1 VTPVTK
7 HLMIAARPLGWTVAV
22 CIVAFAAV
30 LGLVAAHWP
39 PLLTGD
45 QAADSAAHVDV
56 LAQPWLL
63 AAARAATTA
72 GDSDVVNVVAAAVAI
87 ALLIIRFW
95 RGAVLVVIAR
105 IGELASTTAFKDL
118 LARPRP
124 TLLNPVDHAAGYSFP
139 SGHAAGA
146 AAVYGALVVLVL
158 PRAIRWARALL
169 LAAGTS
175 LICAVAASRVL
186 LGVHYPSDVAAGA
199 ALGLAW
205 VGIAALLVLLMET
218 VRGGNVGWVDD
229 TPPT

>member
-1 VTPVTK
+1 VTPPAK
-7 HLMIAARPLGWTVAV
+7 HLTIAARPLGWTVAV
-22 CIVAFAAV
+22 CVVAFAVV

-45 QAADSAAHVDV
+45 QAADNAAHVDV
-56 LAQPWLL
+56 LAQSWLL
-63 AAARAATTA
+63 AAARAVTIA
-72 GDSDVVNVVAAAVAI
+72 GSSLVVNVVAAVAAI
-87 ALLIIRFW
+87 VLLIMRLW
-95 RGAVLVVIAR
+95 RGAVLVVVAR
-105 IGELASTTAFKDL
+105 LGELASATAVKDL

-124 TLLNPVDHAAGYSFP
+124 TLLNPVDNGAGYSFP

-158 PRAIRWARALL
+158 PRAARWARALL
-169 LAAGTS
+169 LAAGAL

-205 VGIAALLVLLMET
+205 VGIAALLITLI
-218 VRGGNVGWVDD
+218 RPGGVG
-229 TPPT
+229 T

>member
-22 CIVAFAAV
+22 CIVAFAAA

-63 AAARAATTA
+63 ASARAATTA
-72 GDSDVVNVVAAAVAI
+72 GDSDVVNVVASAVAI

-105 IGELASTTAFKDL
+105 IGELASTTAVKDL

-124 TLLNPVDHAAGYSFP
+124 TLLNPVDFAAGYSFP

-218 VRGGNVGWVDD
+218 VRGGDVGWVDD

>member
-1 VTPVTK
+1 MTPAAK
-7 HLMIAARPLGWTVAV
+7 HLMIAARPLGWTVAM

-30 LGLVAAHWP
+30 FGLVAVHWS

-72 GDSDVVNVVAAAVAI
+72 GDSDVVNVVAAAVAL
-87 ALLIIRFW
+87 ALLIVRFW
-95 RGAVLVVIAR
+95 RGAVLLVFAR
-105 IGELASTTAFKDL
+105 IGELASTTAVKDL

-124 TLLNPVDHAAGYSFP
+124 TLPNPVDYAAGYSFP

-158 PRAIRWARALL
+158 PRAIHWARALL
-169 LAAGTS
+169 LATGTL
-175 LICAVAASRVL
+175 LISAVATSRVL

-205 VGIAALLVLLMET
+205 VGIAALLVLLIET
-218 VRGGNVGWVDD
+218 VRGGDVGRVDD
-229 TPPT
+229 SPTP

>member
-1 VTPVTK
+1 VTPPAK
-7 HLMIAARPLGWTVAV
+7 HLTIAARLLGWTVAV
-22 CIVAFAAV
+22 CIVAFAVV

-63 AAARAATTA
+63 AAARAVTIA
-72 GDSDVVNVVAAAVAI
+72 GSSLVVNAVAAVA
-87 ALLIIRFW
+87 AVTLLIGRLW
-95 RGAVLVVIAR
+95 RGAVLVVVAR
-105 IGELASTTAFKDL
+105 LGELASTTAVKDL

-124 TLLNPVDHAAGYSFP
+124 TLLDPVDHGAGFSFP

-146 AAVYGALVVLVL
+146 AAVYGALGVLVL
-158 PRAIRWARALL
+158 PGVARWARALL
-169 LAAGTS
+169 LAVGTL

-186 LGVHYPSDVAAGA
+186 LGVHYPSDVAAGM

-205 VGIAALLVLLMET
+205 VGIAALLVT
-218 VRGGNVGWVDD
+218 RFRPGGVG
-229 TPPT
+229 T

>member
-1 VTPVTK
+1 
-7 HLMIAARPLGWTVAV
+7 MIAARPLGWTVAV
-22 CIVAFAAV
+22 CIVAFAGV

-105 IGELASTTAFKDL
+105 IGELASTTAVKDL

-218 VRGGNVGWVDD
+218 VRGGNSGG
-229 TPPT
+229 

>member
-1 VTPVTK
+1 MTPVTK
-7 HLMIAARPLGWTVAV
+7 HLMIAARPLCWTVAV
-22 CIVAFAAV
+22 CIVAFAAA

-105 IGELASTTAFKDL
+105 IGELASTTAVKDL

-175 LICAVAASRVL
+175 LISAVAASRVL

-218 VRGGNVGWVDD
+218 VRGGNAGWVDD

>member
-22 CIVAFAAV
+22 CIVAFAGV

-105 IGELASTTAFKDL
+105 IGELASTTAVKDL
-118 LARPRP
+118 LTRPRP

-218 VRGGNVGWVDD
+218 VRGGNSGG
-229 TPPT
+229 

>member
-1 VTPVTK
+1 MTPVTK

-22 CIVAFAAV
+22 CIVAFAAA

-72 GDSDVVNVVAAAVAI
+72 GDSDVVNVVAAAVATT
-87 ALLIIRFW
+87 LLIIRFW

-105 IGELASTTAFKDL
+105 IGELASTTAVKDL

-124 TLLNPVDHAAGYSFP
+124 TLLNPVDYAAGYSFP

-175 LICAVAASRVL
+175 LISAVAASRVL

>member
-1 VTPVTK
+1 VTPPAK
-7 HLMIAARPLGWTVAV
+7 HLTIAARPLGWTIAV
-22 CIVAFAAV
+22 CVVAFAVV

-45 QAADSAAHVDV
+45 QAADNAAHVDV
-56 LAQPWLL
+56 LAQSSLL
-63 AAARAATTA
+63 AAARAVTIA
-72 GDSDVVNVVAAAVAI
+72 GSSLVVNVVAAVAAI
-87 ALLIIRFW
+87 VLLIMRLW
-95 RGAVLVVIAR
+95 RGAVLVVVAR
-105 IGELASTTAFKDL
+105 LGELASATAVKDL

-124 TLLNPVDHAAGYSFP
+124 TLLNPVDHGAGYSFP

-158 PRAIRWARALL
+158 PRAARWARALL
-169 LAAGTS
+169 LAAGAL

-205 VGIAALLVLLMET
+205 VGIAALLITLI
-218 VRGGNVGWVDD
+218 RPGGVG
-229 TPPT
+229 T

>member
-1 VTPVTK
+1 MTPVTK

-22 CIVAFAAV
+22 CIVAFAAA

-87 ALLIIRFW
+87 ALLIIKFW
-95 RGAVLVVIAR
+95 HGAVLVVIAR
-105 IGELASTTAFKDL
+105 IGELASTTAVKDL

-124 TLLNPVDHAAGYSFP
+124 TLLNPVDYAAGYSFP

-175 LICAVAASRVL
+175 LISAVAASRVL

>member
-1 VTPVTK
+1 
-7 HLMIAARPLGWTVAV
+7 MIAARPLGWTVAV
-22 CIVAFAAV
+22 CIVAFAGV

-105 IGELASTTAFKDL
+105 IGELASTTAVKDL
-118 LARPRP
+118 LTRPRP

-205 VGIAALLVLLMET
+205 VGIAALLILLMET
-218 VRGGNVGWVDD
+218 VRGGNSGG
-229 TPPT
+229 

>member
-1 VTPVTK
+1 
-7 HLMIAARPLGWTVAV
+7 
-22 CIVAFAAV
+22 
-30 LGLVAAHWP
+30 
-39 PLLTGD
+39 
-45 QAADSAAHVDV
+45 
-56 LAQPWLL
+56 
-63 AAARAATTA
+63 
-72 GDSDVVNVVAAAVAI
+72 
-87 ALLIIRFW
+87 
-95 RGAVLVVIAR
+95 VIAR

-146 AAVYGALVVLVL
+146 AAVYGALLVLVL
-158 PRAIRWARALL
+158 PRAARWARALL

-205 VGIAALLVLLMET
+205 VGIAALLITLI
-218 VRGGNVGWVDD
+218 RPGGVG
-229 TPPT
+229 T

>member
-1 VTPVTK
+1 MTPPAK
-7 HLMIAARPLGWTVAV
+7 HLTIAARPLGWTVAV
-22 CIVAFAAV
+22 CVVAFAVV

-45 QAADSAAHVDV
+45 QAADNAAHVDV
-56 LAQPWLL
+56 LAQSSLL
-63 AAARAATTA
+63 AAARAVTIA
-72 GDSDVVNVVAAAVAI
+72 GSSLVVNVVAAVAAI
-87 ALLIIRFW
+87 VLLIMRLW
-95 RGAVLVVIAR
+95 RGAVLVVVAR
-105 IGELASTTAFKDL
+105 LGELASATAVKDL

-124 TLLNPVDHAAGYSFP
+124 TLLNPVDHGAGYSFP

-158 PRAIRWARALL
+158 PRAARWARALL
-169 LAAGTS
+169 LAAGAL

-205 VGIAALLVLLMET
+205 VGIAALLITLI
-218 VRGGNVGWVDD
+218 RPGGVG
-229 TPPT
+229 T

>member
-1 VTPVTK
+1 MTPPAK
-7 HLMIAARPLGWTVAV
+7 HLTIAARPLGWTVAV
-22 CIVAFAAV
+22 CVVAFAVV

-45 QAADSAAHVDV
+45 QAADNAAHVDV
-56 LAQPWLL
+56 LAQSSLL
-63 AAARAATTA
+63 AAARAVTIA
-72 GDSDVVNVVAAAVAI
+72 GSSLVVNVVAAVAAI
-87 ALLIIRFW
+87 VLLIMRLW

-105 IGELASTTAFKDL
+105 LGELASATAVKDL

-124 TLLNPVDHAAGYSFP
+124 TLLNPVDHGAGYSFP

-158 PRAIRWARALL
+158 PRAARWARALL
-169 LAAGTS
+169 LAAGAL

-205 VGIAALLVLLMET
+205 VGIAALLITLI
-218 VRGGNVGWVDD
+218 RPGGVG
-229 TPPT
+229 T

>member
-1 VTPVTK
+1 VTPPAK
-7 HLMIAARPLGWTVAV
+7 HLTIAARPLSWTVAV
-22 CIVAFAAV
+22 CVVAFAVV

-45 QAADSAAHVDV
+45 QAADNAAHVDV
-56 LAQPWLL
+56 LAQSWLL
-63 AAARAATTA
+63 AAARAVTIA
-72 GDSDVVNVVAAAVAI
+72 GSSLVVNVVAAVAAI
-87 ALLIIRFW
+87 VLLIMRLW
-95 RGAVLVVIAR
+95 RGAVLVVVAR
-105 IGELASTTAFKDL
+105 LGELASATAVKDL

-124 TLLNPVDHAAGYSFP
+124 TLLNPVDHGAGYSFP

-158 PRAIRWARALL
+158 PRAARWARALL
-169 LAAGTS
+169 LAAGAL

-205 VGIAALLVLLMET
+205 VGIAALLITLI
-218 VRGGNVGWVDD
+218 RPGGVG
-229 TPPT
+229 T

>member
-1 VTPVTK
+1 VTPPAK
-7 HLMIAARPLGWTVAV
+7 HLTIAARPLGWTVAV
-22 CIVAFAAV
+22 CVVAFAVV

-45 QAADSAAHVDV
+45 QAADNAAHVDV
-56 LAQPWLL
+56 LAQSSLL
-63 AAARAATTA
+63 AAARAVTIA
-72 GDSDVVNVVAAAVAI
+72 GSSLVVNVVAAVAAI
-87 ALLIIRFW
+87 VLLIMRLW

-105 IGELASTTAFKDL
+105 LGELASATAVKDL

-124 TLLNPVDHAAGYSFP
+124 TLLNPVDHGAGYSFP

-158 PRAIRWARALL
+158 PRAARWARALL
-169 LAAGTS
+169 LAAGAL

-205 VGIAALLVLLMET
+205 VGIAALLITLI
-218 VRGGNVGWVDD
+218 RPGGVG
-229 TPPT
+229 T